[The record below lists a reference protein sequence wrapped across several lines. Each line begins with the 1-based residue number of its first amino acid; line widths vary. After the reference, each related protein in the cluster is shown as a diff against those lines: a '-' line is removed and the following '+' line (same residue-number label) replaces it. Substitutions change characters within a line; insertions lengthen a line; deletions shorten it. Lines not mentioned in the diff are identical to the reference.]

1 MQYPDES
8 YNLRIELDTKGC
20 EASAEELRQ
29 IYADLDNV
37 ADEVRSFPVSD
48 LYVTIYH
55 NPARGESFTA
65 KLALLL
71 RPGKTLATSHNAD
84 HLLPA
89 YEGAVR
95 KLERKLTNYKEVLGH
110 EPEWS
115 KYRDHTRFDVEPDV
129 LPNLAALQE
138 AADRGDYTA
147 FRRELLGF
155 EEPVRKRVGRWVQRF
170 PAVEAMVDD
179 TLLLSDVVEEVFLN
193 AFDQFGARPKDV
205 TLGNWL
211 EELIDPSLKE
221 LLAHPDEEDEAISY
235 ARTLIEMRLSQGA
248 GE

>member
-1 MQYPDES
+1 MPYPDES
-8 YNLRIELDTKGC
+8 YNLRIDLDTKGF
-20 EASAEELRQ
+20 EPSDVELEQ
-29 IYADLDNV
+29 IRSDLDNISE
-37 ADEVRSFPVSD
+37 EVKGFPVSD
-48 LYVTIYH
+48 LYITIYH

-115 KYRDHTRFDVEPDV
+115 KYRDHTRYDVEPDV
-129 LPNLAALQE
+129 LPNLETLQD

-155 EEPVRKRVGRWVQRF
+155 EESVRKRIGRWVQRF
-170 PAVEAMVDD
+170 PEVEVMVDD

-193 AFDQFGARPKDV
+193 AFDQFGARPRDV
-205 TLGNWL
+205 TLGAWL

-235 ARTLIEMRLSQGA
+235 ARTLNEMRLSQDGR
-248 GE
+248 E